1 MPAAAKGL
9 ELLVLASGSKG
20 NASVLRDT
28 ASKRAILIDCGI
40 SKKGFLQRCE
50 TLGFDPREIE
60 AVLVTHE
67 HADHTKGRGVLYRGF
82 AKLGMAPTLYT
93 GAKILAASA
102 QVQQA
107 TEHCDVRFI
116 DDGSDESVAG
126 MAVHAFATSHDAVQ
140 SFGFRFDGRSDSI
153 GFMTDTGVVTP
164 QAFEALRECRV
175 LGLESNHDARML
187 KYGPYPLQ
195 RAVGGRTRGAR
206 VRPARRSRRAS
217 RLGEQQRLPASRK
230 VARAYARALVA
241 SRARARWVP
250 AHADKGVVARFW
262 QALHPNK
269 VIICTRYAERTPAQ
283 LGLKRFLC
291 NLATLS

>member
-67 HADHTKGRGVLYRGF
+67 HTDHTKGLGVLYRGF

-153 GFMTDTGVVTP
+153 GFMTDTGIVTP
-164 QAFEALRECRV
+164 QALEALRECRV
-175 LGLESNHDARML
+175 LGIESNHDARML
-187 KYGPYPLQ
+187 KYGPYPARLKA
-195 RAVGGRTRGAR
+195 RIASARGHLSNEQSAGALEELASDRLEEVVALHVSENNNDYLLPEKSLEQTLALLSHPAR
-206 VRPARRSRRAS
+206 VHV
-217 RLGEQQRLPASRK
+217 GFQ
-230 VARAYARALVA
+230 
-241 SRARARWVP
+241 
-250 AHADKGVVARFW
+250 H
-262 QALHPNK
+262 
-269 VIICTRYAERTPAQ
+269 TPI
-283 LGLKRFLC
+283 RV
-291 NLATLS
+291 S